1 MRKFIIILV
10 TILSP
15 LTSYLSPLSCHAQ
28 SAMTKENGRYVVNT
42 TELGKSIEGYNGPV
56 PVKVYIKKNKVE
68 KVEVLKCQESPK
80 YLAKVKRAILDV
92 WNGLKVKDASKKQ
105 VDAVTGATY
114 TSEALIQNVRLG
126 LDYYQKHK

>member
-1 MRKFIIILV
+1 M
-10 TILSP
+10 
-15 LTSYLSPLSCHAQ
+15 
-28 SAMTKENGRYVVNT
+28 
-42 TELGKSIEGYNGPV
+42 